1 MSGEEIKPGDTVR
14 LKSGGPL
21 MTVQT
26 VGNYDGLGGRGANC
40 VWFEKSK
47 KETAVFALSNLEKE

>member
-1 MSGEEIKPGDTVR
+1 MNDELKPGDVVQ

-26 VGNYDGLGGRGANC
+26 VGVYTDGPGAEC

-47 KETAVFALSNLEKE
+47 RERAVFSLPTLTKG